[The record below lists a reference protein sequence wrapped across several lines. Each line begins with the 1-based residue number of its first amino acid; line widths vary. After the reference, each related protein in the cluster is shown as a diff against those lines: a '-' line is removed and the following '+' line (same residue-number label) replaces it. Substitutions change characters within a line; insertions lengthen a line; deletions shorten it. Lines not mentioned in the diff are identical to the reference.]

1 MSKEIYDVY
10 YSTGGGSL
18 IGGGADVWV
27 NHWIENIVPKLKVKP
42 KLLIHRTKPKGKTS
56 LEKQQED
63 KIQFEKS
70 VSAGRGGNPG
80 RIVHKKIEKNFMDI
94 FNQELEHHW
103 QGEDKQKFQELL
115 AGARRIHILHG
126 YYSPHK
132 YIVDNLNKIHSNFIH
147 VSVQDVMK
155 ATMVLGLDK
164 SYHTYCEESWEDKLC
179 EVAKH
184 PIWIGVGEK
193 KLKHPIEHIP
203 NFYEFKNNLDVS
215 DSNTIGFTSRME
227 TRKCPH
233 FMEGLDSIL
242 FTGRTAVKWWK
253 ENLSLD
259 TSAWKIYYY
268 NPTFLDKFMKRDWG
282 ISHSAHIYEPFGY
295 SIFQALDYGKI
306 PIIAHD
312 WIPSYDYPFRA
323 STPKEFHEQY
333 DKICKMGLDERRDY
347 VFPFREYLDEQ
358 FGDKQRWIDNM
369 LRIFND

>member
-1 MSKEIYDVY
+1 
-10 YSTGGGSL
+10 
-18 IGGGADVWV
+18 
-27 NHWIENIVPKLKVKP
+27 
-42 KLLIHRTKPKGKTS
+42 
-56 LEKQQED
+56 
-63 KIQFEKS
+63 
-70 VSAGRGGNPG
+70 
-80 RIVHKKIEKNFMDI
+80 
-94 FNQELEHHW
+94 
-103 QGEDKQKFQELL
+103 
-115 AGARRIHILHG
+115 
-126 YYSPHK
+126 
-132 YIVDNLNKIHSNFIH
+132 
-147 VSVQDVMK
+147 
-155 ATMVLGLDK
+155 
-164 SYHTYCEESWEDKLC
+164 
-179 EVAKH
+179 
-184 PIWIGVGEK
+184 
-193 KLKHPIEHIP
+193 
-203 NFYEFKNNLDVS
+203 
-215 DSNTIGFTSRME
+215 
-227 TRKCPH
+227 
-233 FMEGLDSIL
+233 MEGLDSIL

-347 VFPFREYLDEQ
+347 VFPFREYLNEQ